1 MDPASQATPE
11 EWSAVRRE
19 AWAELWQRGA
29 AWQGLLD
36 DGPEG
41 REGDSRAQRTWVAA
55 LDSDAPGSTHVWKIS
70 RQRGKSFAAL
80 AYAAS
85 RCAVETGLIVRYAA
99 LTGKSAGAI
108 VRPTMAQ
115 VLLDC
120 PEELRPREDAQR
132 GLWEWPNG
140 AILVWAGTDN
150 EQFDRLRGPRAHL
163 LLFDE
168 SAFYADL
175 ERVES
180 ALLPQLQTTGGK
192 ALYLSS
198 PPETQAHPFEA
209 RYQAARASG
218 RSAFSTVHDNP
229 RLGAE
234 GVARLERQ
242 EAARLGLTV
251 EALRASTYW
260 RREYLAETVTEE
272 TRAAVPAWTE
282 ERSARLVRAVPRPPM
297 FDGYVSGDWG
307 VSPDPKAS
315 LWAWY
320 HPAHGL
326 HVERE
331 LEVRGATI
339 SQWAA
344 EAKAI
349 EREVW
354 GVNRWDGTLLGI
366 EDLRKR
372 AEREV
377 PEHLLRAA
385 KSQAPRQPY
394 LRVGDD
400 DPEVLLELLTTY
412 GYAVLPTKKHDK
424 HLSVDVLNQWIVD
437 ERITIAPECVRLREQ
452 LATTLWNLRR
462 TEWERTAKDHGDLVD
477 CLVYLVR
484 NVNVH
489 RKLDTGQ
496 VTTLADFGAKRRAAN
511 GWARAFGGR

>member
-1 MDPASQATPE
+1 MRALHVAQPN
-11 EWSAVRRE
+11 
-19 AWAELWQRGA
+19 A
-29 AWQGLLD
+29 A
-36 DGPEG
+36 
-41 REGDSRAQRTWVAA
+41 
-55 LDSDAPGSTHVWKIS
+55 HVWKIA

-80 AYAAS
+80 AYAS
-85 RCAVETGLIVRYAA
+85 WLCATRAGTIVRYAA
-99 LTGKSAGAI
+99 LTGKSAAAI
-108 VRPTMAQ
+108 VRPTMATIAEAYAPDERAAENVQ
-115 VLLDC
+115 LGQWAW
-120 PEELRPREDAQR
+120 R
-132 GLWEWPNG
+132 NG
-140 AILVWAGTDN
+140 SVLVWAGTDN

-175 ERVES
+175 ERVEA

-229 RLGAE
+229 RLGPE
-234 GVARLERQ
+234 GVARLERS
-242 EAARLGLTV
+242 EAERLGMTM
-251 EALRASTYW
+251 EQLRASTYW

-282 ERSARLVRAVPRPPM
+282 ERASRLVREVPRPSI

-315 LWAWY
+315 LWGWY
-320 HPAHGL
+320 HPHHGL
-326 HVERE
+326 HIERE
-331 LEVRGATI
+331 LELRGATI
-339 SQWAA
+339 AQWAA

-366 EDLRKR
+366 PDVLKR

-377 PEHLLRAA
+377 PEYLLRQAKAA
-385 KSQAPRQPY
+385 APRQPY

-400 DPEVLLELLTTY
+400 DPEVLLELVVSH
-412 GYAVLPTKKHDK
+412 GYAMLPTRKHDK
-424 HLSVDVLNQWIVD
+424 HLSVDVVNQWLID
-437 ERITIAPECVRLREQ
+437 ERITIDPRCVRLREQ
-452 LATTLWNLRR
+452 LASTLWNLRR
-462 TEWERTAKDHGDLVD
+462 TEWERTAKDHGDLLD
-477 CLVYLVR
+477 CLVYLAR
-484 NVNVH
+484 NVNAH
-489 RKLDTGQ
+489 RPAEPPTRPALGQ
-496 VTTLADFGAKRRAAN
+496 PKPQAS
-511 GWARAFGGR
+511 GWERAFGGR